1 MFLAAAKIETQVSD
15 PYSYRARARYEQ
27 QPKIF
32 GCPLKSETVSE
43 PLEILSDQ
51 NVK

>member
-15 PYSYRARARYEQ
+15 PSSYSYWARYEQ

-32 GCPLKSETVSE
+32 GCPVKSETVSE
-43 PLEILSDQ
+43 PFEILSDQ